1 MEKNGKT
8 TNMKTNTL
16 IGSAALLAGL
26 LAASSAQAT
35 VTLTFTESGGTSASG
50 GSDPY
55 SAIGSPTAQPD
66 TDTSGQNGYVGTI
79 PGPINLST
87 LAFGAPTS
95 LYAGGSDSWPNWGYV
110 AIYAYG
116 TPNSD
121 YGTTTGLL
129 DIVHFDNSGS
139 YNGNSTGQRLFWYS
153 GEGSGQLANTS
164 WASLLA
170 SSVLTQILHFA
181 GTADITEQA
190 NGIAAYTPSSYD
202 SPGAPLNT
210 TAPYNYYTFDFQ
222 SSVIPVPEASTIIA
236 GALLLLPFGASTL
249 RILRRRWMA

>member
-1 MEKNGKT
+1 
-8 TNMKTNTL
+8 MKTSAL

-55 SAIGSPTAQPD
+55 SAIGSPTAIYDDLTASQD
-66 TDTSGQNGYVGTI
+66 GYGTI
-79 PGPINLST
+79 PGPIGLST
-87 LAFGAPTS
+87 LDFGAPTS
-95 LYAGGSDSWPNWGYV
+95 LYAGGPNAYPEWGYV

-139 YNGNSTGQRLFWYS
+139 YNGVQTGQQMFWYS

-164 WASLLA
+164 WTSLLG
-170 SSVLTQILHFA
+170 SSVLTSILKFA
-181 GTADITEQA
+181 GTADITEGA
-190 NGIAAYTPSSYD
+190 DGSAAYTPSSSS
-202 SPGAPLNT
+202 SPGAVLNSSKS
-210 TAPYNYYTFDFQ
+210 YNYYTYDFQ

-236 GALLLLPFGASTL
+236 GALLVLPFGAGTL

>member
-1 MEKNGKT
+1 
-8 TNMKTNTL
+8 MKTITL

-26 LAASSAQAT
+26 LAAASAQAT

-55 SAIGSPTAQPD
+55 SAIGSPNAQLDNKTATQ
-66 TDTSGQNGYVGTI
+66 QGYGMI

-87 LAFGAPTS
+87 LDFGAPTS
-95 LYAGGSDSWPNWGYV
+95 LYAGGPSAYPNWGYV

-121 YGTTTGLL
+121 YGTATGLL
-129 DIVHFDNSGS
+129 DIVHFDNSGTVNNIQ
-139 YNGNSTGQRLFWYS
+139 NGTPTGQQLFWYS
-153 GEGSGQLANTS
+153 GEGTGQLANTS
-164 WASLLA
+164 WTSLLG

-190 NGIAAYTPSSYD
+190 NGLAAYTPGSAN
-202 SPGAPLNT
+202 SPGAVLNNSQ
-210 TAPYNYYTFDFQ
+210 PYNYYTYDFQ
-222 SSVIPVPEASTIIA
+222 SSVIPVPEASTMIA

-249 RILRRRWMA
+249 RILRRNRMA